1 MLSKLLKY
9 DFKALF
15 RVLIPLYGVGFL
27 LALLTRLTNTITTGN
42 SILAIPN
49 GFISSLFVMVLIGI
63 PFLAFIISIM
73 LFYQNLIKDEG
84 YLMNT
89 LPVKKSSLVISKG
102 ISACVV
108 LLLSVVVSI
117 ALLFVGVYGLWFH
130 GDLISEF
137 AKLYISF
144 GQYKSFTW
152 LILIAMLLSY
162 IMQQF
167 MFYGA
172 IALGQ
177 KHNNK
182 KVLYS
187 VIYVIVL
194 YSINQIASTIVYIPI
209 LINPQWSKYLNNTV
223 PPINILNGYMIATIV
238 LLAVFIIIYY
248 MITVKVLDKK
258 LNLE

>member
-1 MLSKLLKY
+1 MLGKLLKY

-15 RVLIPLYGVGFL
+15 KVLLPLYGVGFL
-27 LALLTRLTNTITTGN
+27 LALLTRLTNTITNGN

-49 GFISSLFVMVLIGI
+49 GFISAMFVILLIGI

-89 LPVKKSSLVISKG
+89 LPVKKSSLVLSKG

-108 LLLSVVVSI
+108 LLLSTVVSI
-117 ALLFVGVYGLWFH
+117 VLLFVGVYGLWFH
-130 GDLISEF
+130 GDLISQ
-137 AKLYISF
+137 F
-144 GQYKSFTW
+144 GQLYSALGEYKLFSW
-152 LILIAMLLSY
+152 LILIVMLLSY

-177 KHNNK
+177 KHNSK

-194 YSINQIASTIVYIPI
+194 YTINQIASTLIFIPM
-209 LINPQWSKYLNNTV
+209 LINPEWSKYLNDTV
-223 PPINILNGYMIATIV
+223 PPMNILNGYMIASIV
-238 LLAVFIIIYY
+238 LSVIFIVIYY